1 MFVPTCECDN
11 PNQVF
16 VVLIDTELDPD
27 RIGILV
33 RVDGRATNRWADG
46 IAGIGCERARA
57 AEEEVEAAC
66 PVCGALALWRDGGGT
81 EDGAK

>member
-11 PNQVF
+11 PEQVF
-16 VVLIDTELDPD
+16 VVLIDPELDSD

-46 IAGIGCERARA
+46 TAGIGCERAQA
-57 AEEEVEAAC
+57 AEEEEEAAC
-66 PVCGALALWRDGGGT
+66 PVCGAPAPWKAG
-81 EDGAK
+81 E